1 MVQMLDM
8 RIVSSIL
15 TMQLESGFHVEV
27 DVHYYKNNF
36 YLGHDEPAFLTSL
49 EFLENKSFGVMPRVW
64 IQWEHFIKLSVIIFG
79 MKQTQ

>member
-8 RIVSSIL
+8 RIVSIYYHA
-15 TMQLESGFHVEV
+15 LESGFHVEV

-49 EFLENKSFGVMPRVW
+49 DFLK
-64 IQWEHFIKLSVIIFG
+64 
-79 MKQTQ
+79 